1 MYVEFGF
8 SDDQECTLYLFNL
21 VLQEKAFHS
30 LREKFLLTVTLDV
43 VDIFQLLNL
52 IVLDGG

>member
-1 MYVEFGF
+1 MIR
-8 SDDQECTLYLFNL
+8 SALYIYLTWCYRKKLFIY
-21 VLQEKAFHS
+21 S
-30 LREKFLLTVTLDV
+30 REKFLLTVTLDV

>member
-1 MYVEFGF
+1 LEFGF

-21 VLQEKAFHS
+21 VLQEKAFYL

>member
-1 MYVEFGF
+1 LEIGF

-21 VLQEKAFHS
+21 VLQEKAFHL